1 MKHARRHAMIDIHGL
16 QKSFGDHLVLK
27 DIHMHINKGAV
38 VALLGPSGSGKSTLL
53 RCINL
58 LTIPDQGSIRVGS
71 HEMHYSGDATRLPG
85 DRALARFRA
94 NTGMVFQHFN
104 LFPHMTVLQNVMEGP
119 LTVLRLPKAQAR
131 ERAQA
136 LLAKVGLQ
144 DKVDQRPE
152 QLSGGQKQRV
162 AIARALAMQPQ
173 VMLFDEV
180 TSALD
185 PELVGEVL
193 GVIRELALDGMT
205 MVLVTH
211 EMAFARE
218 VADQVV
224 FMRDGVVLES
234 GPAKEVIDNPQHSA
248 TQQFFAR
255 YHAGTKV

>member
-1 MKHARRHAMIDIHGL
+1 MKHARRKAMIDIHGL
-16 QKSFGDHLVLK
+16 QKSFGDHVVLK

-53 RCINL
+53 RCVNL
-58 LTIPDQGSIRVGS
+58 LTIPDKGSIRVGT
-71 HEMHYSGDATRLPG
+71 HEMAYSGHATRLPR
-85 DRALARFRA
+85 DRELARFRA

-119 LTVLRLPKAQAR
+119 VTVLRTPKAAAR
-131 ERAQA
+131 EQAHA

-144 DKVDQRPE
+144 DKAEQYPA

-193 GVIRELALDGMT
+193 GVIRDLAAEGMT
-205 MVLVTH
+205 MILVTH
-211 EMAFARE
+211 EMSFARE

-234 GPAKEVIDNPQHSA
+234 GPAAEVIDRPQNSA

-255 YHAGTKV
+255 YHAGQLV